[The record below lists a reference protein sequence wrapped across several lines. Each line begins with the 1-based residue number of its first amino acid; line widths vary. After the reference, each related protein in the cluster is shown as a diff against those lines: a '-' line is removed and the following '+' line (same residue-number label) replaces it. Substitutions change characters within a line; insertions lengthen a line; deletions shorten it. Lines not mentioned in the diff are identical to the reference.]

1 MLEKCVLEF
10 LDYLLYEKRRSVLT
24 VTSYKRVL
32 DKFLAVI
39 KKEDFNISSFS
50 ELTDDMMRIV
60 SRDFNFDDNANRLNR
75 NSVAHDLYALSS
87 FFKYLLKKGLVQK
100 DPILFLKVP
109 KVKRALPRTL
119 SLTEIEKLVDI
130 DVKKIQDI
138 RNIAITELLFASGL
152 RVSELCSLNVDAVN
166 ENQKELRVLGKGNKE
181 RVVPVGS
188 KAISAIN
195 DYLKIRHLFN
205 PKCEALFL
213 NRLGTRL
220 STRSVE
226 TSLKDNAIRQGL
238 GDKVTP
244 HKLRHS
250 FATELLGHGAD
261 LRAVQEML
269 GHESLAATQIYT
281 HVNYQRLKDVYQ
293 HAHPRAKR
301 STD

>member
-1 MLEKCVLEF
+1 M
-10 LDYLLYEKRRSVLT
+10 
-24 VTSYKRVL
+24 
-32 DKFLAVI
+32 
-39 KKEDFNISSFS
+39 
-50 ELTDDMMRIV
+50 
-60 SRDFNFDDNANRLNR
+60 
-75 NSVAHDLYALSS
+75 
-87 FFKYLLKKGLVQK
+87 
-100 DPILFLKVP
+100 
-109 KVKRALPRTL
+109 
-119 SLTEIEKLVDI
+119 
-130 DVKKIQDI
+130 
-138 RNIAITELLFASGL
+138 LFASGL

>member
-301 STD
+301 SID